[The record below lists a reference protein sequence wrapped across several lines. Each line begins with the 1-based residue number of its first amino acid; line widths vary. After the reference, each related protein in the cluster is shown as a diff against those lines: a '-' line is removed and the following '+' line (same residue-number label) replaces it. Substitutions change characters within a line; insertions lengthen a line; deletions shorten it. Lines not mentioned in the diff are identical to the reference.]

1 MTGARIIAIINQ
13 KGGVG
18 KSTTALALGAGLTL
32 RKRRVLFVDLD
43 AQGNLS
49 YVLGAEPGG
58 PGVFEVLTRAAAV
71 REVLLTAEAGDLL
84 PSSPALA
91 GADTVLTQTGKEY
104 RLKEALGE
112 LAGDY
117 DFIVIDTPP
126 ALGVLTINALTAAGR
141 ALVPAQ
147 ADVFSLQGVG
157 QLHQTIEAVRQYC
170 NPDLKI
176 LGLLLTRHNGRSV
189 LSRELAEM
197 LAETAAKL
205 QTRLFAAAVRETV
218 AVREAQAR
226 RQSLLA
232 YAPHSTAARDYLALA
247 DEVLKIFGETSRSGR
262 ARPTPLKEPK

>member
-1 MTGARIIAIINQ
+1 MAGARIIAIINQ

-18 KSTTALALGAGLTL
+18 KSTTALALGSGLTL
-32 RKRRVLFVDLD
+32 RGRRVLFVDLD

-49 YVLGAEPGG
+49 YVLGAEPAG
-58 PGVFEVLTRAAAV
+58 PGVFEVLTRAAKV
-71 REVLLTAEAGDLL
+71 REVLRATEAGDLL
-84 PSSPALA
+84 PASPALA
-91 GADTVLTQTGKEY
+91 GADTILTQTGKEY

-126 ALGVLTINALTAAGR
+126 ALGVLAVNALTAAGR
-141 ALVPAQ
+141 VLVPAQ

-170 NPDLKI
+170 NPELKI

-189 LSRELAEM
+189 LSRELAEL
-197 LAETAAKL
+197 LAETAKKL

-218 AVREAQAR
+218 AVREAQAQ
-226 RQSLLA
+226 RQSLLT
-232 YAPHSTAARDYLALA
+232 YAPNSTAARDYLALV
-247 DEVLKIFGETSRSGR
+247 DEVLKIYK
-262 ARPTPLKEPK
+262 AR